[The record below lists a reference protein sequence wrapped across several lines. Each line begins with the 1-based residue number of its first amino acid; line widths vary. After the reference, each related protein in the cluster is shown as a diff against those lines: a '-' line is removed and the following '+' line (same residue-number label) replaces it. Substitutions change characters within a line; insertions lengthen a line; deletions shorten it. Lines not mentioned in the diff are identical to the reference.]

1 MIYTNRRRFLLGT
14 AAVGAGGLVSST
26 GAWASQNWPNRPVT
40 IIVSF
45 PAGGLTDAIARNFAQ
60 HVAQKTGQQFIIEN
74 KAGAGG
80 NIGATQVAREA
91 ADGYTFLHTIS
102 GTLIQN
108 RVLYNN
114 LGFDPDKDFTLVAG
128 TPSGA
133 LPLAV
138 HKSVP
143 AKNVKEFVA
152 WAKTNK
158 VSFGTWAA
166 GSAAHIVC
174 QKLNRLYD
182 LKMEAIHYRG
192 EAPMW
197 QDMNAGSLQVAMGSY
212 QAMKGLLDKD
222 IIRPIGIPGPAR
234 APLLP
239 DVPTLVEQGYDH
251 PAFKLHGYLV
261 LAAPSGVPKEIV
273 NRMAALWIEAAQSEQ
288 GRKMM
293 ESFGLRDLPIGP
305 AEMAADHEN
314 LKKTTIP
321 LVQELGVKLD

>member
-1 MIYTNRRRFLLGT
+1 MINTNRRRFLLGT
-14 AAVGAGGLVSST
+14 AAAGVGGLTVSS

-40 IIVSF
+40 IVVSF
-45 PAGGLTDAIARNFAQ
+45 PPGGLTDAIARNFAQ
-60 HVAQKTGQQFIIEN
+60 YVAQKTGQQFIIEN

-80 NIGATQVAREA
+80 NIGATQVAKDQP
-91 ADGYTFLHTIS
+91 DGYTFLHTIS
-102 GTLIQN
+102 GTLVQN
-108 RVLYNN
+108 RVLYSN

-143 AKNVKEFVA
+143 ASNVKEFVA
-152 WAKTNK
+152 WARTNK

-174 QKLNRLYD
+174 QRLNNLYG

-197 QDMNAGSLQVAMGSY
+197 QDMNAGSLQAAMGSY
-212 QAMKGLLDKD
+212 QAMKPLLDKD
-222 IIRPIGIPGPAR
+222 MIRPIGVPGPAR

-239 DVPTLVEQGYDH
+239 NVPTLVEQGYDH
-251 PAFKLHGYLV
+251 PAFRLHGHLV
-261 LAAPSGVPKEIV
+261 LAAPSGVPKEVV
-273 NRMAALWIEAAQSEQ
+273 NRMASLWIEAAQSEQ
-288 GRKMM
+288 GRRMM

-305 AEMAADHEN
+305 AEMVADYEYQ
-314 LKKTTIP
+314 KKTVIP